1 MKKQRKHINLSRIT
15 AFILSVAM
23 LAGFCPQGVSFA
35 DIPITLPKVNA
46 AENIRNPRI
55 VKDSSMDAGQ
65 KVTWDCVYFGS
76 YPQSEVTSKDG
87 SIYNALK
94 NATGWDSNNDITI
107 GGTKYRRLKGEDA
120 TYHHSNETGQYNWNG
135 NYKTYHYFKYEPI
148 KWRVLNRNGNDA
160 LLLADIA
167 LDDQEYNTNCE
178 DVTWE
183 SSSMRSWL
191 NGYGASVNQPKTDY
205 SRKNFIDSAFTST
218 QRNAIKTTNVVNN
231 NNIDYGTAGGNNTS
245 DKVFLLSESE
255 VYNTDTAASYGFVKG
270 YSTYDE
276 ARRSRCST
284 YAYAMGTLRY
294 VYEDEVDNPKYNGN
308 IWWWLRSPGDRS
320 YIAALVNSSG
330 WVFGSGEDVDI
341 NMGGVRPALH
351 LNLSSS
357 NLYSYAGTVCSDG
370 RKSGDSGSDNPV
382 NPGKPAGEIT
392 TTPTKVTEDMLFT
405 PEYCKYLNN
414 TTYNKMF
421 ETLWTDM
428 SDVSRNC
435 KWDDISIAARTVM
448 SDGISGQ
455 LKRIGESLVSKAFN
469 KNIQAE
475 KVQSALAL
483 DYVNHAKEY
492 SDYCANV
499 YDEATDSLSKSKKVV
514 SLFKKGSGKVGD
526 TLEWVAEDE
535 DIEEFAKAINAIF
548 SYGDDLKVEQDL
560 KKILKSSE
568 VMKKASSV
576 FKTSGKAI
584 SAYQVAVSIE
594 ILRITTEDTQ
604 KHYMSLVDKDSTVYQ
619 GLKINYE
626 KIKRQDAVNFALEM
640 LDTSGITDAIGWITA
655 KVTGAGTTASVTVA
669 VVDLIYTGLNFILKK
684 VGVIDVQDYLKVQYA
699 LLDQSWL
706 KLAVSNQRLNIANNV
721 YNTATLK
728 NNYQDAF
735 ELYLS
740 CMLQTPGYM
749 EDYSGSDS
757 YYKKLKKDIKK
768 YESKLTY
775 KNYIQSCLQ
784 NANASYSYTL
794 SGDKATITK
803 VNPGTGK
810 SARVSSPF
818 ALNVMAMENEDSYC
832 LDIPSEVDGYEVEAV
847 NTDLFDNKTE
857 AFAVTIPDTVTTIKE
872 GAFQDC
878 TALKQVFLENGL
890 KTIETNA
897 FAGCEDLSIINVPD
911 TVNIINENAFG
922 DNTSIEAATD
932 SEAYNYAKQNGNTF
946 NGREKTVAAIS
957 VKKTMDKTEYAMSEP
972 IDLTGLEL
980 TVTYV
985 DGTTK
990 DIKEGFT
997 GDFTAKQIGR
1007 NEVVLY
1013 YNGVKTKTTVQV
1025 RSEQCEYTVLYQD
1038 TCGEKIHENV
1048 TGSGTTGE
1056 TITLSIPEIAGY
1068 TPVETNIKQIL
1079 GENNVFKVIY
1089 SVAKKKDIG
1098 EASVSYKKEHTET
1111 GQEIRPAVEVRYK
1124 GLLLKADT
1132 DYELEYNNNIKPGK
1146 GNIWIAGIGDYEGVQ
1161 LCNFVIKQKK
1171 TAVVK
1176 PDTSNKKIQKITLS
1190 AISKQIASGKKV
1202 TLKPTVLPANASNK
1216 KLTWK
1221 SSNTKVAT
1229 VTQGGVVTLKKN
1241 TGGKKVTITATA
1253 TDGSRKSASWQIT
1266 SMKGIVKKV
1275 KITGSKSVKAGK
1287 KLKLKAKVTATK
1299 KANTKLRWTSGNTK
1313 YATVNAK
1320 GIVKTKKTAKGKS
1333 VKITAMATDGS
1344 GKKQSVKIKIKK

>member
-1 MKKQRKHINLSRIT
+1 
-15 AFILSVAM
+15 
-23 LAGFCPQGVSFA
+23 
-35 DIPITLPKVNA
+35 
-46 AENIRNPRI
+46 
-55 VKDSSMDAGQ
+55 
-65 KVTWDCVYFGS
+65 
-76 YPQSEVTSKDG
+76 
-87 SIYNALK
+87 
-94 NATGWDSNNDITI
+94 
-107 GGTKYRRLKGEDA
+107 
-120 TYHHSNETGQYNWNG
+120 
-135 NYKTYHYFKYEPI
+135 
-148 KWRVLNRNGNDA
+148 
-160 LLLADIA
+160 
-167 LDDQEYNTNCE
+167 
-178 DVTWE
+178 
-183 SSSMRSWL
+183 
-191 NGYGASVNQPKTDY
+191 
-205 SRKNFIDSAFTST
+205 
-218 QRNAIKTTNVVNN
+218 
-231 NNIDYGTAGGNNTS
+231 
-245 DKVFLLSESE
+245 
-255 VYNTDTAASYGFVKG
+255 
-270 YSTYDE
+270 
-276 ARRSRCST
+276 
-284 YAYAMGTLRY
+284 
-294 VYEDEVDNPKYNGN
+294 
-308 IWWWLRSPGDRS
+308 
-320 YIAALVNSSG
+320 
-330 WVFGSGEDVDI
+330 
-341 NMGGVRPALH
+341 
-351 LNLSSS
+351 
-357 NLYSYAGTVCSDG
+357 
-370 RKSGDSGSDNPV
+370 
-382 NPGKPAGEIT
+382 
-392 TTPTKVTEDMLFT
+392 MLFT

-428 SDVSRNC
+428 SGVSRNC
-435 KWDDISIAARTVM
+435 KWDDISIAVRTVM

-568 VMKKASSV
+568 VMKKVSSV

-640 LDTSGITDAIGWITA
+640 LDTSGITDAIGWITVYQGLKINYEKIKRQDAVNFALEMLDTSGITDAIGWITA

-684 VGVIDVQDYLKVQYA
+684 AGVIDVQDYLKVQYA

-857 AFAVTIPDTVTTIKE
+857 VFAVTVPDTVTTIKE

-922 DNTSIEAATD
+922 DNISIEAATD
-932 SEAYNYAKQNGNTF
+932 SDAYKYAEQNGNIF

-1056 TITLSIPEIAGY
+1056 TITLSIPKIAGY

-1079 GENNVFKVIY
+1079 GETNVFKVIY

-1098 EASVSYKKEHTET
+1098 EAGVSYKKEHTET

-1146 GNIWIAGIGDYEGVQ
+1146 GNIWIVGIGDYEGVQ

-1190 AISKQIASGKKV
+1190 AISKQIAAGKKV
-1202 TLKPTVLPANASNK
+1202 TLKSTVLSANASNK

-1253 TDGSRKSASWQIT
+1253 TDGSRKAAFWQIT

-1299 KANTKLRWTSGNTK
+1299 KANTKLRWTSSNTK

>member
-1 MKKQRKHINLSRIT
+1 
-15 AFILSVAM
+15 
-23 LAGFCPQGVSFA
+23 
-35 DIPITLPKVNA
+35 
-46 AENIRNPRI
+46 
-55 VKDSSMDAGQ
+55 
-65 KVTWDCVYFGS
+65 
-76 YPQSEVTSKDG
+76 
-87 SIYNALK
+87 
-94 NATGWDSNNDITI
+94 
-107 GGTKYRRLKGEDA
+107 
-120 TYHHSNETGQYNWNG
+120 
-135 NYKTYHYFKYEPI
+135 
-148 KWRVLNRNGNDA
+148 
-160 LLLADIA
+160 
-167 LDDQEYNTNCE
+167 
-178 DVTWE
+178 
-183 SSSMRSWL
+183 
-191 NGYGASVNQPKTDY
+191 
-205 SRKNFIDSAFTST
+205 
-218 QRNAIKTTNVVNN
+218 
-231 NNIDYGTAGGNNTS
+231 
-245 DKVFLLSESE
+245 
-255 VYNTDTAASYGFVKG
+255 
-270 YSTYDE
+270 
-276 ARRSRCST
+276 
-284 YAYAMGTLRY
+284 
-294 VYEDEVDNPKYNGN
+294 
-308 IWWWLRSPGDRS
+308 
-320 YIAALVNSSG
+320 
-330 WVFGSGEDVDI
+330 
-341 NMGGVRPALH
+341 
-351 LNLSSS
+351 
-357 NLYSYAGTVCSDG
+357 
-370 RKSGDSGSDNPV
+370 
-382 NPGKPAGEIT
+382 
-392 TTPTKVTEDMLFT
+392 MLFT

-428 SDVSRNC
+428 SGVSRNC
-435 KWDDISIAARTVM
+435 KWDDISIAVRTVM

-568 VMKKASSV
+568 VMKKVSSV

-640 LDTSGITDAIGWITA
+640 LDTSGITDAIGWITVYQGLKINYEKIKRQDAVNFALEMLDTSGITDAIGWITA

-684 VGVIDVQDYLKVQYA
+684 AGVIDVQDYLKVQYA

-857 AFAVTIPDTVTTIKE
+857 VFAVTVPDTVTTIKE

-878 TALKQVFLENGL
+878 TALNQVFLENGL

-922 DNTSIEAATD
+922 DNISIEAATD
-932 SEAYNYAKQNGNTF
+932 SDAYKYAEQNGNIF
-946 NGREKTVAAIS
+946 NGREKTVTAIS

-1056 TITLSIPEIAGY
+1056 TITLSIPKIAGY

-1079 GENNVFKVIY
+1079 GETNVFKVIY

-1098 EASVSYKKEHTET
+1098 EAGVSYKKEHTET

-1190 AISKQIASGKKV
+1190 AISKQIAAGKKV
-1202 TLKPTVLPANASNK
+1202 TLKSTVLSANASNK

-1253 TDGSRKSASWQIT
+1253 TDGSRKAAFWQIT

-1299 KANTKLRWTSGNTK
+1299 KANTKLRWTSSNTK

>member
-1 MKKQRKHINLSRIT
+1 
-15 AFILSVAM
+15 
-23 LAGFCPQGVSFA
+23 
-35 DIPITLPKVNA
+35 
-46 AENIRNPRI
+46 
-55 VKDSSMDAGQ
+55 
-65 KVTWDCVYFGS
+65 
-76 YPQSEVTSKDG
+76 
-87 SIYNALK
+87 
-94 NATGWDSNNDITI
+94 
-107 GGTKYRRLKGEDA
+107 
-120 TYHHSNETGQYNWNG
+120 
-135 NYKTYHYFKYEPI
+135 
-148 KWRVLNRNGNDA
+148 
-160 LLLADIA
+160 
-167 LDDQEYNTNCE
+167 
-178 DVTWE
+178 
-183 SSSMRSWL
+183 
-191 NGYGASVNQPKTDY
+191 
-205 SRKNFIDSAFTST
+205 
-218 QRNAIKTTNVVNN
+218 
-231 NNIDYGTAGGNNTS
+231 
-245 DKVFLLSESE
+245 
-255 VYNTDTAASYGFVKG
+255 
-270 YSTYDE
+270 
-276 ARRSRCST
+276 
-284 YAYAMGTLRY
+284 
-294 VYEDEVDNPKYNGN
+294 
-308 IWWWLRSPGDRS
+308 
-320 YIAALVNSSG
+320 
-330 WVFGSGEDVDI
+330 
-341 NMGGVRPALH
+341 
-351 LNLSSS
+351 
-357 NLYSYAGTVCSDG
+357 
-370 RKSGDSGSDNPV
+370 
-382 NPGKPAGEIT
+382 
-392 TTPTKVTEDMLFT
+392 
-405 PEYCKYLNN
+405 
-414 TTYNKMF
+414 MF

-428 SDVSRNC
+428 SGVSRNC
-435 KWDDISIAARTVM
+435 KWDDISIAVRTVM

-568 VMKKASSV
+568 VMKKVSSI

-604 KHYMSLVDKDSTVYQ
+604 KHYMSLVDKDSAVYQGLKINYEKIKRQDAVNFALEMLDTSGITDAIGWITVYQ

-684 VGVIDVQDYLKVQYA
+684 AGVIDVQDYLKVQYA

-857 AFAVTIPDTVTTIKE
+857 VFAVTVPDTVTTIKE

-922 DNTSIEAATD
+922 DNISIEAATD
-932 SEAYNYAKQNGNTF
+932 SDAYKYAEQNGNIF

-1056 TITLSIPEIAGY
+1056 TITLSIPKIAGY

-1079 GENNVFKVIY
+1079 GETNVFKVIY

-1098 EASVSYKKEHTET
+1098 EAGVSYKKEHTET

-1190 AISKQIASGKKV
+1190 AISKQIAAGKKV
-1202 TLKPTVLPANASNK
+1202 TLKSTVLSANASNK

-1253 TDGSRKSASWQIT
+1253 TDGSRKAAFWQIT

-1299 KANTKLRWTSGNTK
+1299 KANTKLRWTSSNTK

>member
-1 MKKQRKHINLSRIT
+1 
-15 AFILSVAM
+15 
-23 LAGFCPQGVSFA
+23 
-35 DIPITLPKVNA
+35 
-46 AENIRNPRI
+46 
-55 VKDSSMDAGQ
+55 
-65 KVTWDCVYFGS
+65 
-76 YPQSEVTSKDG
+76 
-87 SIYNALK
+87 
-94 NATGWDSNNDITI
+94 
-107 GGTKYRRLKGEDA
+107 
-120 TYHHSNETGQYNWNG
+120 
-135 NYKTYHYFKYEPI
+135 
-148 KWRVLNRNGNDA
+148 
-160 LLLADIA
+160 
-167 LDDQEYNTNCE
+167 
-178 DVTWE
+178 
-183 SSSMRSWL
+183 
-191 NGYGASVNQPKTDY
+191 
-205 SRKNFIDSAFTST
+205 
-218 QRNAIKTTNVVNN
+218 
-231 NNIDYGTAGGNNTS
+231 
-245 DKVFLLSESE
+245 
-255 VYNTDTAASYGFVKG
+255 
-270 YSTYDE
+270 
-276 ARRSRCST
+276 
-284 YAYAMGTLRY
+284 
-294 VYEDEVDNPKYNGN
+294 
-308 IWWWLRSPGDRS
+308 
-320 YIAALVNSSG
+320 
-330 WVFGSGEDVDI
+330 
-341 NMGGVRPALH
+341 
-351 LNLSSS
+351 
-357 NLYSYAGTVCSDG
+357 
-370 RKSGDSGSDNPV
+370 
-382 NPGKPAGEIT
+382 
-392 TTPTKVTEDMLFT
+392 MLFT

-428 SDVSRNC
+428 SGVSRNC
-435 KWDDISIAARTVM
+435 KWDDISIAVRTVM

-568 VMKKASSV
+568 VMKKVSSV

-640 LDTSGITDAIGWITA
+640 LDTSGITDAIGWITVYQGLKINYEKIKRQDAVNFALEMLDTSGITDAIGWITA

-684 VGVIDVQDYLKVQYA
+684 AGVIDVQDYLKVQYA

-857 AFAVTIPDTVTTIKE
+857 VFAVTVPDTVTTIKE

-897 FAGCEDLSIINVPD
+897 FAGCEDLSIFNVPD

-922 DNTSIEAATD
+922 DNISIEAATD
-932 SEAYNYAKQNGNTF
+932 SDAYKYAEQNGNIF

-1056 TITLSIPEIAGY
+1056 TITLSIPKIAGY

-1079 GENNVFKVIY
+1079 GETNVFKVIY

-1098 EASVSYKKEHTET
+1098 EAGVSYKKEHTET

-1190 AISKQIASGKKV
+1190 AISKQIAAGKKV
-1202 TLKPTVLPANASNK
+1202 TLKSTVLSANASNK

-1253 TDGSRKSASWQIT
+1253 TDGSRKAAFWQIT

-1299 KANTKLRWTSGNTK
+1299 KANTKLRWTSSNTK

>member
-1 MKKQRKHINLSRIT
+1 M
-15 AFILSVAM
+15 
-23 LAGFCPQGVSFA
+23 
-35 DIPITLPKVNA
+35 
-46 AENIRNPRI
+46 
-55 VKDSSMDAGQ
+55 
-65 KVTWDCVYFGS
+65 
-76 YPQSEVTSKDG
+76 
-87 SIYNALK
+87 
-94 NATGWDSNNDITI
+94 
-107 GGTKYRRLKGEDA
+107 
-120 TYHHSNETGQYNWNG
+120 
-135 NYKTYHYFKYEPI
+135 
-148 KWRVLNRNGNDA
+148 
-160 LLLADIA
+160 
-167 LDDQEYNTNCE
+167 
-178 DVTWE
+178 
-183 SSSMRSWL
+183 
-191 NGYGASVNQPKTDY
+191 
-205 SRKNFIDSAFTST
+205 
-218 QRNAIKTTNVVNN
+218 
-231 NNIDYGTAGGNNTS
+231 
-245 DKVFLLSESE
+245 
-255 VYNTDTAASYGFVKG
+255 
-270 YSTYDE
+270 
-276 ARRSRCST
+276 
-284 YAYAMGTLRY
+284 
-294 VYEDEVDNPKYNGN
+294 
-308 IWWWLRSPGDRS
+308 
-320 YIAALVNSSG
+320 SG
-330 WVFGSGEDVDI
+330 
-341 NMGGVRPALH
+341 
-351 LNLSSS
+351 
-357 NLYSYAGTVCSDG
+357 
-370 RKSGDSGSDNPV
+370 
-382 NPGKPAGEIT
+382 
-392 TTPTKVTEDMLFT
+392 
-405 PEYCKYLNN
+405 
-414 TTYNKMF
+414 
-421 ETLWTDM
+421 
-428 SDVSRNC
+428 VSRNC
-435 KWDDISIAARTVM
+435 KWDDISIAVRTVM

-568 VMKKASSV
+568 VMKKVSSV

-640 LDTSGITDAIGWITA
+640 LDTSGITDAIGWITVYQGLKINYEKIKRQDAVNFALEMLDTSGITDAIGWITA

-684 VGVIDVQDYLKVQYA
+684 AGVIDVQDYLKVQYA

-857 AFAVTIPDTVTTIKE
+857 VFAVTVPDTVTTIKE

-922 DNTSIEAATD
+922 DNISIEAATD
-932 SEAYNYAKQNGNTF
+932 SDAYKYAEQNGNIF

-1056 TITLSIPEIAGY
+1056 TITLSIPKIAGY

-1079 GENNVFKVIY
+1079 GETNVFKVIY

-1098 EASVSYKKEHTET
+1098 EAGVSYKKEHTET

-1176 PDTSNKKIQKITLS
+1176 PDTSNKKIQKISLS
-1190 AISKQIASGKKV
+1190 AISKQIAAGKKV
-1202 TLKPTVLPANASNK
+1202 TLKSTVLSANASNK

-1253 TDGSRKSASWQIT
+1253 TDGSRKAAFWQIT

-1299 KANTKLRWTSGNTK
+1299 KANTKLRWTSSNTK

>member
-1 MKKQRKHINLSRIT
+1 
-15 AFILSVAM
+15 
-23 LAGFCPQGVSFA
+23 
-35 DIPITLPKVNA
+35 
-46 AENIRNPRI
+46 
-55 VKDSSMDAGQ
+55 
-65 KVTWDCVYFGS
+65 
-76 YPQSEVTSKDG
+76 
-87 SIYNALK
+87 
-94 NATGWDSNNDITI
+94 
-107 GGTKYRRLKGEDA
+107 
-120 TYHHSNETGQYNWNG
+120 
-135 NYKTYHYFKYEPI
+135 
-148 KWRVLNRNGNDA
+148 
-160 LLLADIA
+160 
-167 LDDQEYNTNCE
+167 
-178 DVTWE
+178 
-183 SSSMRSWL
+183 
-191 NGYGASVNQPKTDY
+191 
-205 SRKNFIDSAFTST
+205 
-218 QRNAIKTTNVVNN
+218 
-231 NNIDYGTAGGNNTS
+231 
-245 DKVFLLSESE
+245 
-255 VYNTDTAASYGFVKG
+255 
-270 YSTYDE
+270 
-276 ARRSRCST
+276 
-284 YAYAMGTLRY
+284 
-294 VYEDEVDNPKYNGN
+294 
-308 IWWWLRSPGDRS
+308 
-320 YIAALVNSSG
+320 
-330 WVFGSGEDVDI
+330 
-341 NMGGVRPALH
+341 
-351 LNLSSS
+351 
-357 NLYSYAGTVCSDG
+357 
-370 RKSGDSGSDNPV
+370 
-382 NPGKPAGEIT
+382 
-392 TTPTKVTEDMLFT
+392 MLFT

-428 SDVSRNC
+428 SGVSRNC
-435 KWDDISIAARTVM
+435 KWDDISIAVRTVM

-568 VMKKASSV
+568 VMKKVSSV

-640 LDTSGITDAIGWITA
+640 LDTSGITDAIGWITVYQGLKINYEKIKRQDAVNFALEMLDTSGITDAIGWITA

-684 VGVIDVQDYLKVQYA
+684 AGVIDVQDYLKVQYA

-857 AFAVTIPDTVTTIKE
+857 VFAVTVPDTVTTIKE

-922 DNTSIEAATD
+922 DNISIEAATD
-932 SEAYNYAKQNGNTF
+932 SDAYKYAEQNGNIF

-980 TVTYV
+980 TITYV

-1056 TITLSIPEIAGY
+1056 TITLSIPKIAGY

-1079 GENNVFKVIY
+1079 GETNVFKVIY

-1098 EASVSYKKEHTET
+1098 EAGVSYKKEHTET

-1190 AISKQIASGKKV
+1190 AISKQIAAGKKV
-1202 TLKPTVLPANASNK
+1202 TLKSTVLSANASNK

-1253 TDGSRKSASWQIT
+1253 TDGSRKAAFWQIT

-1299 KANTKLRWTSGNTK
+1299 KANTKLRWTSSNTK

>member
-1 MKKQRKHINLSRIT
+1 MK
-15 AFILSVAM
+15 
-23 LAGFCPQGVSFA
+23 
-35 DIPITLPKVNA
+35 
-46 AENIRNPRI
+46 
-55 VKDSSMDAGQ
+55 
-65 KVTWDCVYFGS
+65 
-76 YPQSEVTSKDG
+76 
-87 SIYNALK
+87 
-94 NATGWDSNNDITI
+94 
-107 GGTKYRRLKGEDA
+107 
-120 TYHHSNETGQYNWNG
+120 
-135 NYKTYHYFKYEPI
+135 
-148 KWRVLNRNGNDA
+148 
-160 LLLADIA
+160 
-167 LDDQEYNTNCE
+167 
-178 DVTWE
+178 
-183 SSSMRSWL
+183 
-191 NGYGASVNQPKTDY
+191 
-205 SRKNFIDSAFTST
+205 
-218 QRNAIKTTNVVNN
+218 
-231 NNIDYGTAGGNNTS
+231 
-245 DKVFLLSESE
+245 
-255 VYNTDTAASYGFVKG
+255 
-270 YSTYDE
+270 
-276 ARRSRCST
+276 
-284 YAYAMGTLRY
+284 
-294 VYEDEVDNPKYNGN
+294 
-308 IWWWLRSPGDRS
+308 
-320 YIAALVNSSG
+320 
-330 WVFGSGEDVDI
+330 SGE
-341 NMGGVRPALH
+341 
-351 LNLSSS
+351 
-357 NLYSYAGTVCSDG
+357 
-370 RKSGDSGSDNPV
+370 SGSDNPV
-382 NPGKPAGEIT
+382 NPGKPEGETT

-514 SLFKKGSGKVGD
+514 SLLKKGSGKVGD
-526 TLEWVAEDE
+526 TLKWVAEDE

-568 VMKKASSV
+568 VMKKVSSV

-684 VGVIDVQDYLKVQYA
+684 AGVIDVQDYLKVQYA

-803 VNPGTGK
+803 VNPGTGR

-890 KTIETNA
+890 KTIETNV

-911 TVNIINENAFG
+911 TVNTINENAFG
-922 DNTSIEAATD
+922 DNISIEAAAD
-932 SEAYNYAKQNGNTF
+932 SQAHNYAEQNGNTF
-946 NGREKTVAAIS
+946 TGREKTVTAIS
-957 VKKTMDKTEYAMSEP
+957 VKKNMDKTEYAMSEP

-1079 GENNVFKVIY
+1079 GETNVFKVIY

-1176 PDTSNKKIQKITLS
+1176 PGTSNKKIQKITLS

-1299 KANTKLRWTSGNTK
+1299 KANTKLRWTSSNTK

>member
-1 MKKQRKHINLSRIT
+1 
-15 AFILSVAM
+15 
-23 LAGFCPQGVSFA
+23 
-35 DIPITLPKVNA
+35 
-46 AENIRNPRI
+46 
-55 VKDSSMDAGQ
+55 
-65 KVTWDCVYFGS
+65 
-76 YPQSEVTSKDG
+76 
-87 SIYNALK
+87 
-94 NATGWDSNNDITI
+94 
-107 GGTKYRRLKGEDA
+107 
-120 TYHHSNETGQYNWNG
+120 
-135 NYKTYHYFKYEPI
+135 
-148 KWRVLNRNGNDA
+148 
-160 LLLADIA
+160 
-167 LDDQEYNTNCE
+167 
-178 DVTWE
+178 
-183 SSSMRSWL
+183 
-191 NGYGASVNQPKTDY
+191 
-205 SRKNFIDSAFTST
+205 
-218 QRNAIKTTNVVNN
+218 
-231 NNIDYGTAGGNNTS
+231 
-245 DKVFLLSESE
+245 
-255 VYNTDTAASYGFVKG
+255 
-270 YSTYDE
+270 
-276 ARRSRCST
+276 
-284 YAYAMGTLRY
+284 
-294 VYEDEVDNPKYNGN
+294 
-308 IWWWLRSPGDRS
+308 
-320 YIAALVNSSG
+320 
-330 WVFGSGEDVDI
+330 
-341 NMGGVRPALH
+341 
-351 LNLSSS
+351 
-357 NLYSYAGTVCSDG
+357 
-370 RKSGDSGSDNPV
+370 
-382 NPGKPAGEIT
+382 
-392 TTPTKVTEDMLFT
+392 
-405 PEYCKYLNN
+405 
-414 TTYNKMF
+414 
-421 ETLWTDM
+421 
-428 SDVSRNC
+428 
-435 KWDDISIAARTVM
+435 
-448 SDGISGQ
+448 
-455 LKRIGESLVSKAFN
+455 
-469 KNIQAE
+469 
-475 KVQSALAL
+475 
-483 DYVNHAKEY
+483 
-492 SDYCANV
+492 
-499 YDEATDSLSKSKKVV
+499 
-514 SLFKKGSGKVGD
+514 
-526 TLEWVAEDE
+526 
-535 DIEEFAKAINAIF
+535 
-548 SYGDDLKVEQDL
+548 
-560 KKILKSSE
+560 
-568 VMKKASSV
+568 
-576 FKTSGKAI
+576 
-584 SAYQVAVSIE
+584 
-594 ILRITTEDTQ
+594 
-604 KHYMSLVDKDSTVYQ
+604 
-619 GLKINYE
+619 
-626 KIKRQDAVNFALEM
+626 
-640 LDTSGITDAIGWITA
+640 
-655 KVTGAGTTASVTVA
+655 
-669 VVDLIYTGLNFILKK
+669 
-684 VGVIDVQDYLKVQYA
+684 
-699 LLDQSWL
+699 
-706 KLAVSNQRLNIANNV
+706 
-721 YNTATLK
+721 
-728 NNYQDAF
+728 
-735 ELYLS
+735 
-740 CMLQTPGYM
+740 
-749 EDYSGSDS
+749 
-757 YYKKLKKDIKK
+757 
-768 YESKLTY
+768 
-775 KNYIQSCLQ
+775 
-784 NANASYSYTL
+784 
-794 SGDKATITK
+794 
-803 VNPGTGK
+803 
-810 SARVSSPF
+810 
-818 ALNVMAMENEDSYC
+818 MAMENEDSYC

-897 FAGCEDLSIINVPD
+897 FAGCEDLSMINIPD
-911 TVNIINENAFG
+911 TVNTINENAFG
-922 DNTSIEAATD
+922 DNISIEAAAD
-932 SEAYNYAKQNGNTF
+932 SQAHNYAEQNGNTF
-946 NGREKTVAAIS
+946 TGREKTVTAIS
-957 VKKTMDKTEYAMSEP
+957 VKKNMDKTEYAMSEP

-1056 TITLSIPEIAGY
+1056 TITLSIPKIAGY

-1079 GENNVFKVIY
+1079 GETNVFKVIY

-1098 EASVSYKKEHTET
+1098 EAGVSYKKEHTET

-1229 VTQGGVVTLKKN
+1229 VTQGGIVTLKKN

>member
-1 MKKQRKHINLSRIT
+1 
-15 AFILSVAM
+15 
-23 LAGFCPQGVSFA
+23 
-35 DIPITLPKVNA
+35 
-46 AENIRNPRI
+46 
-55 VKDSSMDAGQ
+55 
-65 KVTWDCVYFGS
+65 
-76 YPQSEVTSKDG
+76 
-87 SIYNALK
+87 
-94 NATGWDSNNDITI
+94 
-107 GGTKYRRLKGEDA
+107 
-120 TYHHSNETGQYNWNG
+120 
-135 NYKTYHYFKYEPI
+135 
-148 KWRVLNRNGNDA
+148 
-160 LLLADIA
+160 
-167 LDDQEYNTNCE
+167 
-178 DVTWE
+178 
-183 SSSMRSWL
+183 
-191 NGYGASVNQPKTDY
+191 
-205 SRKNFIDSAFTST
+205 
-218 QRNAIKTTNVVNN
+218 
-231 NNIDYGTAGGNNTS
+231 
-245 DKVFLLSESE
+245 
-255 VYNTDTAASYGFVKG
+255 
-270 YSTYDE
+270 
-276 ARRSRCST
+276 
-284 YAYAMGTLRY
+284 
-294 VYEDEVDNPKYNGN
+294 
-308 IWWWLRSPGDRS
+308 
-320 YIAALVNSSG
+320 
-330 WVFGSGEDVDI
+330 
-341 NMGGVRPALH
+341 
-351 LNLSSS
+351 
-357 NLYSYAGTVCSDG
+357 
-370 RKSGDSGSDNPV
+370 
-382 NPGKPAGEIT
+382 
-392 TTPTKVTEDMLFT
+392 
-405 PEYCKYLNN
+405 
-414 TTYNKMF
+414 MF

-428 SDVSRNC
+428 SGVSRNC
-435 KWDDISIAARTVM
+435 KWDDISIAVRTVM

-568 VMKKASSV
+568 VMKKVSSV

-640 LDTSGITDAIGWITA
+640 LDTSGITDAIGWITVYQGLKINYEKIKRQDAVNFALEMLDTSGITDAIGWITA

-684 VGVIDVQDYLKVQYA
+684 AGVIDVQDYLKVQYA

-857 AFAVTIPDTVTTIKE
+857 VFAVTVPDTVTTIKE

-922 DNTSIEAATD
+922 DNISIEAATD
-932 SEAYNYAKQNGNTF
+932 SDAYKYAEQNGNIF

-1056 TITLSIPEIAGY
+1056 TITLSIPKIAGY

-1079 GENNVFKVIY
+1079 GETNVFKVIY

-1098 EASVSYKKEHTET
+1098 EAGVSYKKEHTET

-1190 AISKQIASGKKV
+1190 AISKQIAAGKKV
-1202 TLKPTVLPANASNK
+1202 TLKSTVLSANASNK

-1241 TGGKKVTITATA
+1241 TGGK
-1253 TDGSRKSASWQIT
+1253 
-1266 SMKGIVKKV
+1266 
-1275 KITGSKSVKAGK
+1275 
-1287 KLKLKAKVTATK
+1287 
-1299 KANTKLRWTSGNTK
+1299 GNH
-1313 YATVNAK
+1313 YSNRN
-1320 GIVKTKKTAKGKS
+1320 
-1333 VKITAMATDGS
+1333 
-1344 GKKQSVKIKIKK
+1344 

>member
-1 MKKQRKHINLSRIT
+1 
-15 AFILSVAM
+15 
-23 LAGFCPQGVSFA
+23 
-35 DIPITLPKVNA
+35 
-46 AENIRNPRI
+46 
-55 VKDSSMDAGQ
+55 
-65 KVTWDCVYFGS
+65 
-76 YPQSEVTSKDG
+76 
-87 SIYNALK
+87 
-94 NATGWDSNNDITI
+94 
-107 GGTKYRRLKGEDA
+107 
-120 TYHHSNETGQYNWNG
+120 
-135 NYKTYHYFKYEPI
+135 
-148 KWRVLNRNGNDA
+148 
-160 LLLADIA
+160 
-167 LDDQEYNTNCE
+167 
-178 DVTWE
+178 
-183 SSSMRSWL
+183 
-191 NGYGASVNQPKTDY
+191 
-205 SRKNFIDSAFTST
+205 
-218 QRNAIKTTNVVNN
+218 
-231 NNIDYGTAGGNNTS
+231 
-245 DKVFLLSESE
+245 
-255 VYNTDTAASYGFVKG
+255 
-270 YSTYDE
+270 
-276 ARRSRCST
+276 
-284 YAYAMGTLRY
+284 
-294 VYEDEVDNPKYNGN
+294 
-308 IWWWLRSPGDRS
+308 
-320 YIAALVNSSG
+320 
-330 WVFGSGEDVDI
+330 
-341 NMGGVRPALH
+341 
-351 LNLSSS
+351 
-357 NLYSYAGTVCSDG
+357 
-370 RKSGDSGSDNPV
+370 
-382 NPGKPAGEIT
+382 
-392 TTPTKVTEDMLFT
+392 
-405 PEYCKYLNN
+405 
-414 TTYNKMF
+414 
-421 ETLWTDM
+421 
-428 SDVSRNC
+428 
-435 KWDDISIAARTVM
+435 
-448 SDGISGQ
+448 
-455 LKRIGESLVSKAFN
+455 
-469 KNIQAE
+469 
-475 KVQSALAL
+475 
-483 DYVNHAKEY
+483 
-492 SDYCANV
+492 
-499 YDEATDSLSKSKKVV
+499 
-514 SLFKKGSGKVGD
+514 
-526 TLEWVAEDE
+526 
-535 DIEEFAKAINAIF
+535 
-548 SYGDDLKVEQDL
+548 
-560 KKILKSSE
+560 
-568 VMKKASSV
+568 
-576 FKTSGKAI
+576 
-584 SAYQVAVSIE
+584 
-594 ILRITTEDTQ
+594 
-604 KHYMSLVDKDSTVYQ
+604 
-619 GLKINYE
+619 
-626 KIKRQDAVNFALEM
+626 
-640 LDTSGITDAIGWITA
+640 
-655 KVTGAGTTASVTVA
+655 
-669 VVDLIYTGLNFILKK
+669 
-684 VGVIDVQDYLKVQYA
+684 
-699 LLDQSWL
+699 
-706 KLAVSNQRLNIANNV
+706 
-721 YNTATLK
+721 
-728 NNYQDAF
+728 
-735 ELYLS
+735 
-740 CMLQTPGYM
+740 
-749 EDYSGSDS
+749 
-757 YYKKLKKDIKK
+757 
-768 YESKLTY
+768 
-775 KNYIQSCLQ
+775 
-784 NANASYSYTL
+784 
-794 SGDKATITK
+794 
-803 VNPGTGK
+803 
-810 SARVSSPF
+810 
-818 ALNVMAMENEDSYC
+818 MENEDSYC

-857 AFAVTIPDTVTTIKE
+857 VFAVTVPDTVTTIKE

-922 DNTSIEAATD
+922 DNISIEAATD
-932 SEAYNYAKQNGNTF
+932 SDAYKYAEQNGNIF

-1056 TITLSIPEIAGY
+1056 TITLSIPKIAGY

-1079 GENNVFKVIY
+1079 GETNVFKVIY

-1098 EASVSYKKEHTET
+1098 EAGVSYKKEHTET

-1190 AISKQIASGKKV
+1190 AISKQIAAGKKV
-1202 TLKPTVLPANASNK
+1202 TLKSTVLSANASNK

-1253 TDGSRKSASWQIT
+1253 TDGSRKAAFWQIT

-1299 KANTKLRWTSGNTK
+1299 KANTKLRWTSSNTK

>member
-1 MKKQRKHINLSRIT
+1 M
-15 AFILSVAM
+15 
-23 LAGFCPQGVSFA
+23 
-35 DIPITLPKVNA
+35 
-46 AENIRNPRI
+46 
-55 VKDSSMDAGQ
+55 
-65 KVTWDCVYFGS
+65 
-76 YPQSEVTSKDG
+76 
-87 SIYNALK
+87 
-94 NATGWDSNNDITI
+94 
-107 GGTKYRRLKGEDA
+107 
-120 TYHHSNETGQYNWNG
+120 
-135 NYKTYHYFKYEPI
+135 
-148 KWRVLNRNGNDA
+148 
-160 LLLADIA
+160 
-167 LDDQEYNTNCE
+167 
-178 DVTWE
+178 
-183 SSSMRSWL
+183 
-191 NGYGASVNQPKTDY
+191 
-205 SRKNFIDSAFTST
+205 
-218 QRNAIKTTNVVNN
+218 
-231 NNIDYGTAGGNNTS
+231 
-245 DKVFLLSESE
+245 
-255 VYNTDTAASYGFVKG
+255 
-270 YSTYDE
+270 
-276 ARRSRCST
+276 
-284 YAYAMGTLRY
+284 
-294 VYEDEVDNPKYNGN
+294 
-308 IWWWLRSPGDRS
+308 
-320 YIAALVNSSG
+320 SG
-330 WVFGSGEDVDI
+330 
-341 NMGGVRPALH
+341 
-351 LNLSSS
+351 
-357 NLYSYAGTVCSDG
+357 
-370 RKSGDSGSDNPV
+370 
-382 NPGKPAGEIT
+382 
-392 TTPTKVTEDMLFT
+392 
-405 PEYCKYLNN
+405 
-414 TTYNKMF
+414 
-421 ETLWTDM
+421 
-428 SDVSRNC
+428 VSRNC
-435 KWDDISIAARTVM
+435 KWDDISIAVRTVM

-568 VMKKASSV
+568 VMKKVSSV

-640 LDTSGITDAIGWITA
+640 LDTSGITDAIGWITVYQGLKINYEKIKRQDAVNFALEMLDTSGITDAIGWITA

-684 VGVIDVQDYLKVQYA
+684 AGVIDVQDYLKVQYA

-857 AFAVTIPDTVTTIKE
+857 VFAVTVPDTVTTIKE

-922 DNTSIEAATD
+922 DNISIEAATD
-932 SEAYNYAKQNGNTF
+932 SDAYKYAEQNGNIF

-1056 TITLSIPEIAGY
+1056 TITLSIPKIAGY

-1079 GENNVFKVIY
+1079 GETNVFKVIY

-1098 EASVSYKKEHTET
+1098 EAGVSYKKEHTET

-1190 AISKQIASGKKV
+1190 AISKQIAAGKKV
-1202 TLKPTVLPANASNK
+1202 TLKSTVLSANASNK

-1253 TDGSRKSASWQIT
+1253 TDGSRKAAFWQIT

-1299 KANTKLRWTSGNTK
+1299 KANTKLRWTSSNTK

>member
-1 MKKQRKHINLSRIT
+1 
-15 AFILSVAM
+15 
-23 LAGFCPQGVSFA
+23 
-35 DIPITLPKVNA
+35 
-46 AENIRNPRI
+46 
-55 VKDSSMDAGQ
+55 
-65 KVTWDCVYFGS
+65 
-76 YPQSEVTSKDG
+76 
-87 SIYNALK
+87 
-94 NATGWDSNNDITI
+94 
-107 GGTKYRRLKGEDA
+107 
-120 TYHHSNETGQYNWNG
+120 
-135 NYKTYHYFKYEPI
+135 
-148 KWRVLNRNGNDA
+148 
-160 LLLADIA
+160 
-167 LDDQEYNTNCE
+167 
-178 DVTWE
+178 
-183 SSSMRSWL
+183 
-191 NGYGASVNQPKTDY
+191 
-205 SRKNFIDSAFTST
+205 
-218 QRNAIKTTNVVNN
+218 
-231 NNIDYGTAGGNNTS
+231 
-245 DKVFLLSESE
+245 
-255 VYNTDTAASYGFVKG
+255 
-270 YSTYDE
+270 
-276 ARRSRCST
+276 
-284 YAYAMGTLRY
+284 
-294 VYEDEVDNPKYNGN
+294 
-308 IWWWLRSPGDRS
+308 
-320 YIAALVNSSG
+320 
-330 WVFGSGEDVDI
+330 
-341 NMGGVRPALH
+341 
-351 LNLSSS
+351 
-357 NLYSYAGTVCSDG
+357 
-370 RKSGDSGSDNPV
+370 
-382 NPGKPAGEIT
+382 
-392 TTPTKVTEDMLFT
+392 
-405 PEYCKYLNN
+405 
-414 TTYNKMF
+414 MF

-428 SDVSRNC
+428 SGVSRNC
-435 KWDDISIAARTVM
+435 KWDDISIAVRTVM

-568 VMKKASSV
+568 VMKKVSSV

-640 LDTSGITDAIGWITA
+640 LDTSGITDAIGWITVYQGLKINYEKIKRQDAVNFALEMLDTSGITDAIGWITA

-684 VGVIDVQDYLKVQYA
+684 AGVIDVQDYLKVQYA

-857 AFAVTIPDTVTTIKE
+857 VFAVTVPDTVTTIKE

-922 DNTSIEAATD
+922 DNISIEAATD
-932 SEAYNYAKQNGNTF
+932 SDAYKYAEQNGNIF
-946 NGREKTVAAIS
+946 NGREKTVTAIS

-1056 TITLSIPEIAGY
+1056 TITLSIPKIAGY

-1079 GENNVFKVIY
+1079 GETNVFKVIY

-1098 EASVSYKKEHTET
+1098 EAGVSYKKEHTET

-1190 AISKQIASGKKV
+1190 AISKQIAAGKKV
-1202 TLKPTVLPANASNK
+1202 TLKSTVLSANASNK

-1253 TDGSRKSASWQIT
+1253 TDGSRKAAFWQIT

-1299 KANTKLRWTSGNTK
+1299 KANTKLRWTSSNTK

>member
-1 MKKQRKHINLSRIT
+1 
-15 AFILSVAM
+15 
-23 LAGFCPQGVSFA
+23 
-35 DIPITLPKVNA
+35 
-46 AENIRNPRI
+46 
-55 VKDSSMDAGQ
+55 
-65 KVTWDCVYFGS
+65 
-76 YPQSEVTSKDG
+76 
-87 SIYNALK
+87 
-94 NATGWDSNNDITI
+94 
-107 GGTKYRRLKGEDA
+107 
-120 TYHHSNETGQYNWNG
+120 
-135 NYKTYHYFKYEPI
+135 
-148 KWRVLNRNGNDA
+148 
-160 LLLADIA
+160 
-167 LDDQEYNTNCE
+167 
-178 DVTWE
+178 
-183 SSSMRSWL
+183 
-191 NGYGASVNQPKTDY
+191 
-205 SRKNFIDSAFTST
+205 
-218 QRNAIKTTNVVNN
+218 
-231 NNIDYGTAGGNNTS
+231 
-245 DKVFLLSESE
+245 
-255 VYNTDTAASYGFVKG
+255 
-270 YSTYDE
+270 
-276 ARRSRCST
+276 
-284 YAYAMGTLRY
+284 
-294 VYEDEVDNPKYNGN
+294 
-308 IWWWLRSPGDRS
+308 
-320 YIAALVNSSG
+320 
-330 WVFGSGEDVDI
+330 
-341 NMGGVRPALH
+341 
-351 LNLSSS
+351 
-357 NLYSYAGTVCSDG
+357 
-370 RKSGDSGSDNPV
+370 
-382 NPGKPAGEIT
+382 
-392 TTPTKVTEDMLFT
+392 MLFT

-428 SDVSRNC
+428 SGVSRNC
-435 KWDDISIAARTVM
+435 KWDDISIAVRTVM

-568 VMKKASSV
+568 VMKKVSSV

-640 LDTSGITDAIGWITA
+640 LDTSGITDAIGWITVYQGLKINYEKIKRQDAVNFALEMLDTSGITDAIGWITA

-684 VGVIDVQDYLKVQYA
+684 AGVIDVQDYLKVQYA

-857 AFAVTIPDTVTTIKE
+857 VFAVTVPDTVTTIKE
-872 GAFQDC
+872 GAFQDG

-922 DNTSIEAATD
+922 DNISIEAATD
-932 SEAYNYAKQNGNTF
+932 SDAYKYAEQNGNIF

-1056 TITLSIPEIAGY
+1056 TITLSIPKIAGY

-1079 GENNVFKVIY
+1079 GETNVFKVIY

-1098 EASVSYKKEHTET
+1098 EAGVSYKKEHTET

-1190 AISKQIASGKKV
+1190 AISKQIAAGKKV
-1202 TLKPTVLPANASNK
+1202 TLKSTVLSANASNK

-1253 TDGSRKSASWQIT
+1253 TDGSRKAAFWQIT

-1299 KANTKLRWTSGNTK
+1299 KANTKLRWTSSNTK

>member
-1 MKKQRKHINLSRIT
+1 
-15 AFILSVAM
+15 
-23 LAGFCPQGVSFA
+23 
-35 DIPITLPKVNA
+35 
-46 AENIRNPRI
+46 
-55 VKDSSMDAGQ
+55 
-65 KVTWDCVYFGS
+65 
-76 YPQSEVTSKDG
+76 
-87 SIYNALK
+87 
-94 NATGWDSNNDITI
+94 
-107 GGTKYRRLKGEDA
+107 
-120 TYHHSNETGQYNWNG
+120 
-135 NYKTYHYFKYEPI
+135 
-148 KWRVLNRNGNDA
+148 
-160 LLLADIA
+160 
-167 LDDQEYNTNCE
+167 
-178 DVTWE
+178 
-183 SSSMRSWL
+183 
-191 NGYGASVNQPKTDY
+191 
-205 SRKNFIDSAFTST
+205 
-218 QRNAIKTTNVVNN
+218 
-231 NNIDYGTAGGNNTS
+231 
-245 DKVFLLSESE
+245 
-255 VYNTDTAASYGFVKG
+255 
-270 YSTYDE
+270 
-276 ARRSRCST
+276 
-284 YAYAMGTLRY
+284 
-294 VYEDEVDNPKYNGN
+294 
-308 IWWWLRSPGDRS
+308 
-320 YIAALVNSSG
+320 
-330 WVFGSGEDVDI
+330 
-341 NMGGVRPALH
+341 
-351 LNLSSS
+351 
-357 NLYSYAGTVCSDG
+357 
-370 RKSGDSGSDNPV
+370 
-382 NPGKPAGEIT
+382 
-392 TTPTKVTEDMLFT
+392 
-405 PEYCKYLNN
+405 
-414 TTYNKMF
+414 MF

-428 SDVSRNC
+428 SGVSRNC
-435 KWDDISIAARTVM
+435 KWDDISIAVRTVM

-568 VMKKASSV
+568 VMKKVSSV

-640 LDTSGITDAIGWITA
+640 LDTSGITDAIGWITVYQGLKINYEKIKRQDAVNFALEMLDTSGITDAIGWITA

-684 VGVIDVQDYLKVQYA
+684 AGVIDVQDYLKVQYA

-857 AFAVTIPDTVTTIKE
+857 VFAVTVPDTVTTIKE

-922 DNTSIEAATD
+922 DNISIEAATD
-932 SEAYNYAKQNGNTF
+932 SDAYKYAEQNGNIF

-1056 TITLSIPEIAGY
+1056 TITLSIPKIAGY

-1079 GENNVFKVIY
+1079 GETNVFKVIY

-1098 EASVSYKKEHTET
+1098 EAGVSYKKEHTET

-1190 AISKQIASGKKV
+1190 AISKQIAAGKKV
-1202 TLKPTVLPANASNK
+1202 TLKSTVLSANASNK

-1253 TDGSRKSASWQIT
+1253 TDGSRKAAFWQIT
-1266 SMKGIVKKV
+1266 SMKGILKKV

-1299 KANTKLRWTSGNTK
+1299 KANTKLRWTSSNTK

>member
-1 MKKQRKHINLSRIT
+1 
-15 AFILSVAM
+15 
-23 LAGFCPQGVSFA
+23 
-35 DIPITLPKVNA
+35 
-46 AENIRNPRI
+46 
-55 VKDSSMDAGQ
+55 
-65 KVTWDCVYFGS
+65 
-76 YPQSEVTSKDG
+76 
-87 SIYNALK
+87 
-94 NATGWDSNNDITI
+94 
-107 GGTKYRRLKGEDA
+107 
-120 TYHHSNETGQYNWNG
+120 
-135 NYKTYHYFKYEPI
+135 
-148 KWRVLNRNGNDA
+148 
-160 LLLADIA
+160 
-167 LDDQEYNTNCE
+167 
-178 DVTWE
+178 
-183 SSSMRSWL
+183 
-191 NGYGASVNQPKTDY
+191 
-205 SRKNFIDSAFTST
+205 
-218 QRNAIKTTNVVNN
+218 
-231 NNIDYGTAGGNNTS
+231 
-245 DKVFLLSESE
+245 
-255 VYNTDTAASYGFVKG
+255 
-270 YSTYDE
+270 
-276 ARRSRCST
+276 
-284 YAYAMGTLRY
+284 
-294 VYEDEVDNPKYNGN
+294 
-308 IWWWLRSPGDRS
+308 
-320 YIAALVNSSG
+320 
-330 WVFGSGEDVDI
+330 
-341 NMGGVRPALH
+341 
-351 LNLSSS
+351 
-357 NLYSYAGTVCSDG
+357 
-370 RKSGDSGSDNPV
+370 
-382 NPGKPAGEIT
+382 
-392 TTPTKVTEDMLFT
+392 MLFT

-428 SDVSRNC
+428 SGVSRNC
-435 KWDDISIAARTVM
+435 KWDDISIAVRTVM

-568 VMKKASSV
+568 VMKKVSSV

-640 LDTSGITDAIGWITA
+640 LDTSGITDAIGWITVYQGLKINYEKIKRQDAVNFALEMLDTSGITDAIGWITA

-684 VGVIDVQDYLKVQYA
+684 AGVIDVQDYLKVQYA

-857 AFAVTIPDTVTTIKE
+857 VFAVTVPDTVTTIKE

-922 DNTSIEAATD
+922 DNISIEAATD
-932 SEAYNYAKQNGNTF
+932 SDAYKYAEQNGNIF

-1056 TITLSIPEIAGY
+1056 TITLSIPKIAGY

-1079 GENNVFKVIY
+1079 GETNVFKVIY

-1098 EASVSYKKEHTET
+1098 EAGVSYKKEHTET

-1190 AISKQIASGKKV
+1190 AISKQIAAGKKV
-1202 TLKPTVLPANASNK
+1202 TLKSTVLSANASNK

-1253 TDGSRKSASWQIT
+1253 TDGSRKAAFWQIT

-1299 KANTKLRWTSGNTK
+1299 KANTKLRWTSSNTK

>member
-1 MKKQRKHINLSRIT
+1 
-15 AFILSVAM
+15 
-23 LAGFCPQGVSFA
+23 
-35 DIPITLPKVNA
+35 
-46 AENIRNPRI
+46 
-55 VKDSSMDAGQ
+55 
-65 KVTWDCVYFGS
+65 
-76 YPQSEVTSKDG
+76 
-87 SIYNALK
+87 
-94 NATGWDSNNDITI
+94 
-107 GGTKYRRLKGEDA
+107 
-120 TYHHSNETGQYNWNG
+120 
-135 NYKTYHYFKYEPI
+135 
-148 KWRVLNRNGNDA
+148 
-160 LLLADIA
+160 
-167 LDDQEYNTNCE
+167 
-178 DVTWE
+178 
-183 SSSMRSWL
+183 
-191 NGYGASVNQPKTDY
+191 
-205 SRKNFIDSAFTST
+205 
-218 QRNAIKTTNVVNN
+218 
-231 NNIDYGTAGGNNTS
+231 
-245 DKVFLLSESE
+245 
-255 VYNTDTAASYGFVKG
+255 
-270 YSTYDE
+270 
-276 ARRSRCST
+276 
-284 YAYAMGTLRY
+284 
-294 VYEDEVDNPKYNGN
+294 
-308 IWWWLRSPGDRS
+308 
-320 YIAALVNSSG
+320 
-330 WVFGSGEDVDI
+330 
-341 NMGGVRPALH
+341 
-351 LNLSSS
+351 
-357 NLYSYAGTVCSDG
+357 
-370 RKSGDSGSDNPV
+370 
-382 NPGKPAGEIT
+382 
-392 TTPTKVTEDMLFT
+392 MLFT

-428 SDVSRNC
+428 SGVSRNC
-435 KWDDISIAARTVM
+435 KWDDISIAVRTVM

-568 VMKKASSV
+568 VMKKVSSV

-640 LDTSGITDAIGWITA
+640 LDTSGITDAIGWITVYQGLKINYEKIKRQDAVNFALEMLDTSGITDAIGWITA

-684 VGVIDVQDYLKVQYA
+684 AGVIDVQDYLKVQYA

-857 AFAVTIPDTVTTIKE
+857 VFAVTVPDTVTTIKE

-922 DNTSIEAATD
+922 DNISIEAATD
-932 SEAYNYAKQNGNTF
+932 SDAYKYAEQNGNIF

-1056 TITLSIPEIAGY
+1056 TITLSIPKIAGY

-1079 GENNVFKVIY
+1079 GETNVFKVIY

-1098 EASVSYKKEHTET
+1098 EAGVSYKKEHTET

-1190 AISKQIASGKKV
+1190 AISKQIAAGKKV
-1202 TLKPTVLPANASNK
+1202 TLKSTVLSANASNK

-1253 TDGSRKSASWQIT
+1253 TDGSRKAAFWQIT

-1299 KANTKLRWTSGNTK
+1299 KANTKFRWTSSNTK

>member
-1 MKKQRKHINLSRIT
+1 
-15 AFILSVAM
+15 
-23 LAGFCPQGVSFA
+23 
-35 DIPITLPKVNA
+35 
-46 AENIRNPRI
+46 
-55 VKDSSMDAGQ
+55 
-65 KVTWDCVYFGS
+65 
-76 YPQSEVTSKDG
+76 
-87 SIYNALK
+87 
-94 NATGWDSNNDITI
+94 
-107 GGTKYRRLKGEDA
+107 
-120 TYHHSNETGQYNWNG
+120 
-135 NYKTYHYFKYEPI
+135 
-148 KWRVLNRNGNDA
+148 
-160 LLLADIA
+160 
-167 LDDQEYNTNCE
+167 
-178 DVTWE
+178 
-183 SSSMRSWL
+183 
-191 NGYGASVNQPKTDY
+191 
-205 SRKNFIDSAFTST
+205 
-218 QRNAIKTTNVVNN
+218 
-231 NNIDYGTAGGNNTS
+231 
-245 DKVFLLSESE
+245 
-255 VYNTDTAASYGFVKG
+255 
-270 YSTYDE
+270 
-276 ARRSRCST
+276 
-284 YAYAMGTLRY
+284 
-294 VYEDEVDNPKYNGN
+294 
-308 IWWWLRSPGDRS
+308 
-320 YIAALVNSSG
+320 
-330 WVFGSGEDVDI
+330 
-341 NMGGVRPALH
+341 
-351 LNLSSS
+351 
-357 NLYSYAGTVCSDG
+357 
-370 RKSGDSGSDNPV
+370 
-382 NPGKPAGEIT
+382 
-392 TTPTKVTEDMLFT
+392 MLFT

-428 SDVSRNC
+428 SGVSRNC
-435 KWDDISIAARTVM
+435 KWDDISIAVRTVM

-568 VMKKASSV
+568 VMKKVSSV

-640 LDTSGITDAIGWITA
+640 LDTSGITDAIGWITVYQGLKINYEKIKRQDAVNFALEMLDTSGITDAIGWITA

-684 VGVIDVQDYLKVQYA
+684 AGVIDVQDYLKVQYA

-857 AFAVTIPDTVTTIKE
+857 VFAVTVPDTVTTIKE

-922 DNTSIEAATD
+922 DNISIEAATD
-932 SEAYNYAKQNGNTF
+932 SDAYKYAEQNGNIF

-1056 TITLSIPEIAGY
+1056 TITLSIPKIAGY

-1079 GENNVFKVIY
+1079 GETNVFKVIY

-1098 EASVSYKKEHTET
+1098 EAGVSYKKEHTET

-1176 PDTSNKKIQKITLS
+1176 PDTSNKKIQKISLS
-1190 AISKQIASGKKV
+1190 AISKQIAAGKKV
-1202 TLKPTVLPANASNK
+1202 TLKSTVLSANASNK

-1253 TDGSRKSASWQIT
+1253 TDGSRKAAFWQIT

-1299 KANTKLRWTSGNTK
+1299 KANTKLRWTSSNTK

>member
-1 MKKQRKHINLSRIT
+1 
-15 AFILSVAM
+15 
-23 LAGFCPQGVSFA
+23 
-35 DIPITLPKVNA
+35 
-46 AENIRNPRI
+46 
-55 VKDSSMDAGQ
+55 
-65 KVTWDCVYFGS
+65 
-76 YPQSEVTSKDG
+76 
-87 SIYNALK
+87 
-94 NATGWDSNNDITI
+94 
-107 GGTKYRRLKGEDA
+107 
-120 TYHHSNETGQYNWNG
+120 
-135 NYKTYHYFKYEPI
+135 
-148 KWRVLNRNGNDA
+148 
-160 LLLADIA
+160 
-167 LDDQEYNTNCE
+167 
-178 DVTWE
+178 
-183 SSSMRSWL
+183 
-191 NGYGASVNQPKTDY
+191 
-205 SRKNFIDSAFTST
+205 
-218 QRNAIKTTNVVNN
+218 
-231 NNIDYGTAGGNNTS
+231 
-245 DKVFLLSESE
+245 
-255 VYNTDTAASYGFVKG
+255 
-270 YSTYDE
+270 
-276 ARRSRCST
+276 
-284 YAYAMGTLRY
+284 
-294 VYEDEVDNPKYNGN
+294 
-308 IWWWLRSPGDRS
+308 
-320 YIAALVNSSG
+320 
-330 WVFGSGEDVDI
+330 
-341 NMGGVRPALH
+341 
-351 LNLSSS
+351 
-357 NLYSYAGTVCSDG
+357 
-370 RKSGDSGSDNPV
+370 
-382 NPGKPAGEIT
+382 
-392 TTPTKVTEDMLFT
+392 MLFT

-428 SDVSRNC
+428 SGVSRNC
-435 KWDDISIAARTVM
+435 KWDDISIAVRTVM

-568 VMKKASSV
+568 VMKKVSSV

-640 LDTSGITDAIGWITA
+640 LDTSGITDAIGWITVYQGLKINYEKIKRQDAVNFALEMLDTSGITDAIGWITA

-684 VGVIDVQDYLKVQYA
+684 AGVIDVQDYLKVQYA

-857 AFAVTIPDTVTTIKE
+857 VFAVTVPDTVTTIKE

-922 DNTSIEAATD
+922 DNISIEAATD
-932 SEAYNYAKQNGNTF
+932 SDAYKYAEQNGNIF

-1056 TITLSIPEIAGY
+1056 TITLSIPKIAGY

-1079 GENNVFKVIY
+1079 GETNVFKVIY

-1098 EASVSYKKEHTET
+1098 EAGVSYKKEHTET

-1190 AISKQIASGKKV
+1190 AISKQIAAGKKV
-1202 TLKPTVLPANASNK
+1202 TLKSTVLSANASNK

-1253 TDGSRKSASWQIT
+1253 TDGSRKAAFWQIT
-1266 SMKGIVKKV
+1266 SMKGILKKV

-1299 KANTKLRWTSGNTK
+1299 KANTKLRWTSSNTK

>member
-120 TYHHSNETGQYNWNG
+120 TSHVIGSSDNSFYNWKDIAG
-135 NYKTYHYFKYEPI
+135 YCTYHYFKYEPI
-148 KWRVLNRNGNDA
+148 KWRVLNRNGNEA
-160 LLLADIA
+160 LLLADVA
-167 LDDQEYNTNCE
+167 LDDQEYNTSHTV
-178 DVTWE
+178 VTSWQI
-183 SSSMRSWL
+183 SSMRSWL
-191 NGYGASVNQPKTDY
+191 NGYGASANEPKTDY
-205 SRKNFIDSAFTST
+205 SSKNFINTAFTST
-218 QRNAIKTTNVVNN
+218 QRNAISTTNVVNA
-231 NNIDYGTAGGNNTS
+231 NNISYGTAGGNNTS

-255 VYNTDTAASYGFVKG
+255 VYNTDTAAKYGFVK
-270 YSTYDE
+270 SSFTNDE
-276 ARRSRCST
+276 ARRSRCSM
-284 YAYAMGTLRY
+284 YAYAMGVEKY
-294 VYEDEVDNPKYNGN
+294 VYQEEYNGN
-308 IWWWLRSPGDRS
+308 IRWWLRSPGS
-320 YIAALVNSSG
+320 YSDYAAVVSFGGTVESG
-330 WVFGSGEDVDI
+330 ICEVSYEYD
-341 NMGGVRPALH
+341 GVRPALH

-357 NLYSYAGTVCSDG
+357 NLYSYAGTVCSDAM
-370 RKSGDSGSDNPV
+370 KSGESGSDNPV
-382 NPGKPAGEIT
+382 NPGKPEGETT

-514 SLFKKGSGKVGD
+514 SLLKKGSGKVGD
-526 TLEWVAEDE
+526 TLKWVAEDE

-568 VMKKASSV
+568 VMKKVSSV

-684 VGVIDVQDYLKVQYA
+684 AGVIDVQDYLKVQYA

-897 FAGCEDLSIINVPD
+897 FAGCEDLSMINIPD
-911 TVNIINENAFG
+911 TVNTINENAFG
-922 DNTSIEAATD
+922 DNISIEAAAD
-932 SEAYNYAKQNGNTF
+932 SQAHNYAEQNGNTF
-946 NGREKTVAAIS
+946 TGREKTVTAIS
-957 VKKTMDKTEYAMSEP
+957 VKKNMDKTEYAMSEP
-972 IDLTGLEL
+972 INLTGLEL

-1048 TGSGTTGE
+1048 TGSGTTGK

-1079 GENNVFKVIY
+1079 GETNVFKVIY

-1176 PDTSNKKIQKITLS
+1176 PGTSNKKIQKITLS

-1299 KANTKLRWTSGNTK
+1299 RANTKLRWTSGNTK

>member
-1 MKKQRKHINLSRIT
+1 
-15 AFILSVAM
+15 
-23 LAGFCPQGVSFA
+23 
-35 DIPITLPKVNA
+35 
-46 AENIRNPRI
+46 
-55 VKDSSMDAGQ
+55 
-65 KVTWDCVYFGS
+65 
-76 YPQSEVTSKDG
+76 
-87 SIYNALK
+87 
-94 NATGWDSNNDITI
+94 
-107 GGTKYRRLKGEDA
+107 
-120 TYHHSNETGQYNWNG
+120 
-135 NYKTYHYFKYEPI
+135 
-148 KWRVLNRNGNDA
+148 
-160 LLLADIA
+160 
-167 LDDQEYNTNCE
+167 
-178 DVTWE
+178 
-183 SSSMRSWL
+183 
-191 NGYGASVNQPKTDY
+191 
-205 SRKNFIDSAFTST
+205 
-218 QRNAIKTTNVVNN
+218 
-231 NNIDYGTAGGNNTS
+231 
-245 DKVFLLSESE
+245 
-255 VYNTDTAASYGFVKG
+255 
-270 YSTYDE
+270 
-276 ARRSRCST
+276 
-284 YAYAMGTLRY
+284 
-294 VYEDEVDNPKYNGN
+294 
-308 IWWWLRSPGDRS
+308 
-320 YIAALVNSSG
+320 
-330 WVFGSGEDVDI
+330 
-341 NMGGVRPALH
+341 
-351 LNLSSS
+351 
-357 NLYSYAGTVCSDG
+357 
-370 RKSGDSGSDNPV
+370 
-382 NPGKPAGEIT
+382 
-392 TTPTKVTEDMLFT
+392 MLFT

-428 SDVSRNC
+428 SGVSRNC
-435 KWDDISIAARTVM
+435 KWDDISIAVRTVM

-568 VMKKASSV
+568 VMKKVSSV

-604 KHYMSLVDKDSTVYQ
+604 KSYMSLVDKDSTVYQGLKINYEKIKRQDAVNFALEMLDTSGITDAIGWITVYQ

-684 VGVIDVQDYLKVQYA
+684 AGVIDVQDYLKVQYA

-857 AFAVTIPDTVTTIKE
+857 VFAVTVPDTVTTIKE

-922 DNTSIEAATD
+922 DNISIEAATD
-932 SEAYNYAKQNGNTF
+932 SDAYKYAEQNGNIF

-1056 TITLSIPEIAGY
+1056 TITLSIPKIAGY

-1079 GENNVFKVIY
+1079 GETNVFKVIY

-1098 EASVSYKKEHTET
+1098 EAGVSYKKEHTET

-1190 AISKQIASGKKV
+1190 AISKQIAAGKKV
-1202 TLKPTVLPANASNK
+1202 TLKSTVLSANASNK

-1253 TDGSRKSASWQIT
+1253 TDGSRKAAFWQIT

-1299 KANTKLRWTSGNTK
+1299 KANTKLRWTSSNTK

>member
-1 MKKQRKHINLSRIT
+1 M
-15 AFILSVAM
+15 
-23 LAGFCPQGVSFA
+23 
-35 DIPITLPKVNA
+35 
-46 AENIRNPRI
+46 
-55 VKDSSMDAGQ
+55 
-65 KVTWDCVYFGS
+65 
-76 YPQSEVTSKDG
+76 
-87 SIYNALK
+87 
-94 NATGWDSNNDITI
+94 
-107 GGTKYRRLKGEDA
+107 
-120 TYHHSNETGQYNWNG
+120 
-135 NYKTYHYFKYEPI
+135 
-148 KWRVLNRNGNDA
+148 
-160 LLLADIA
+160 
-167 LDDQEYNTNCE
+167 
-178 DVTWE
+178 
-183 SSSMRSWL
+183 
-191 NGYGASVNQPKTDY
+191 
-205 SRKNFIDSAFTST
+205 
-218 QRNAIKTTNVVNN
+218 
-231 NNIDYGTAGGNNTS
+231 
-245 DKVFLLSESE
+245 
-255 VYNTDTAASYGFVKG
+255 
-270 YSTYDE
+270 
-276 ARRSRCST
+276 
-284 YAYAMGTLRY
+284 
-294 VYEDEVDNPKYNGN
+294 
-308 IWWWLRSPGDRS
+308 
-320 YIAALVNSSG
+320 SG
-330 WVFGSGEDVDI
+330 
-341 NMGGVRPALH
+341 
-351 LNLSSS
+351 
-357 NLYSYAGTVCSDG
+357 
-370 RKSGDSGSDNPV
+370 
-382 NPGKPAGEIT
+382 
-392 TTPTKVTEDMLFT
+392 
-405 PEYCKYLNN
+405 
-414 TTYNKMF
+414 
-421 ETLWTDM
+421 
-428 SDVSRNC
+428 VSRNC
-435 KWDDISIAARTVM
+435 KWDDISIAVRTVM

-568 VMKKASSV
+568 VMKKVSSV

-604 KHYMSLVDKDSTVYQ
+604 KHYMSLVDKDSAVYQGLKINYEKIKRQDAVNFALEMLDTSGITDAIGWITVYQ

-684 VGVIDVQDYLKVQYA
+684 AGVIDVQDYLKVQYA

-857 AFAVTIPDTVTTIKE
+857 VFAVTVPDTVTTIKE

-922 DNTSIEAATD
+922 DNISIEAATD
-932 SEAYNYAKQNGNTF
+932 SDAYKYAEQNGNIF

-1056 TITLSIPEIAGY
+1056 TITLSIPKIAGY

-1079 GENNVFKVIY
+1079 GETNVFKVIY

-1098 EASVSYKKEHTET
+1098 EAGVSYKKEHTET

-1190 AISKQIASGKKV
+1190 AISKQIAAGKKV
-1202 TLKPTVLPANASNK
+1202 TLKSTVLSANASNK

-1253 TDGSRKSASWQIT
+1253 TDGSRKAAFWQIT

-1299 KANTKLRWTSGNTK
+1299 KANTKLRWTSSNTK

>member
-1 MKKQRKHINLSRIT
+1 
-15 AFILSVAM
+15 
-23 LAGFCPQGVSFA
+23 
-35 DIPITLPKVNA
+35 
-46 AENIRNPRI
+46 
-55 VKDSSMDAGQ
+55 
-65 KVTWDCVYFGS
+65 
-76 YPQSEVTSKDG
+76 
-87 SIYNALK
+87 
-94 NATGWDSNNDITI
+94 
-107 GGTKYRRLKGEDA
+107 
-120 TYHHSNETGQYNWNG
+120 
-135 NYKTYHYFKYEPI
+135 
-148 KWRVLNRNGNDA
+148 
-160 LLLADIA
+160 
-167 LDDQEYNTNCE
+167 
-178 DVTWE
+178 
-183 SSSMRSWL
+183 
-191 NGYGASVNQPKTDY
+191 
-205 SRKNFIDSAFTST
+205 
-218 QRNAIKTTNVVNN
+218 
-231 NNIDYGTAGGNNTS
+231 
-245 DKVFLLSESE
+245 
-255 VYNTDTAASYGFVKG
+255 
-270 YSTYDE
+270 
-276 ARRSRCST
+276 
-284 YAYAMGTLRY
+284 
-294 VYEDEVDNPKYNGN
+294 
-308 IWWWLRSPGDRS
+308 
-320 YIAALVNSSG
+320 
-330 WVFGSGEDVDI
+330 
-341 NMGGVRPALH
+341 
-351 LNLSSS
+351 
-357 NLYSYAGTVCSDG
+357 
-370 RKSGDSGSDNPV
+370 
-382 NPGKPAGEIT
+382 
-392 TTPTKVTEDMLFT
+392 MLFT

-428 SDVSRNC
+428 SGVSRNC
-435 KWDDISIAARTVM
+435 KWDDISNAVRTVM

-568 VMKKASSV
+568 VMKKVSSV

-640 LDTSGITDAIGWITA
+640 LDTSGITDAIGWITVYQGLKINYEKIKRQDAVNFALEMLDTSGITDAIGWITA

-684 VGVIDVQDYLKVQYA
+684 AGVIDVQDYLKVQYA

-857 AFAVTIPDTVTTIKE
+857 VFAVTVPDTVTTIKE

-922 DNTSIEAATD
+922 DNISIEAATD
-932 SEAYNYAKQNGNTF
+932 SDAYKYAEQNGNIF

-1056 TITLSIPEIAGY
+1056 TITLSIPKIAGY

-1079 GENNVFKVIY
+1079 GETNVFKVIY

-1098 EASVSYKKEHTET
+1098 EAGVSYKKEHTET

-1190 AISKQIASGKKV
+1190 AISKQIAAGKKV
-1202 TLKPTVLPANASNK
+1202 TLKSTVLSANASNK

-1253 TDGSRKSASWQIT
+1253 TDGSRKAAFWQIT

-1299 KANTKLRWTSGNTK
+1299 KANTKLRWTSSNTK

>member
-1 MKKQRKHINLSRIT
+1 
-15 AFILSVAM
+15 
-23 LAGFCPQGVSFA
+23 
-35 DIPITLPKVNA
+35 
-46 AENIRNPRI
+46 
-55 VKDSSMDAGQ
+55 
-65 KVTWDCVYFGS
+65 
-76 YPQSEVTSKDG
+76 
-87 SIYNALK
+87 
-94 NATGWDSNNDITI
+94 
-107 GGTKYRRLKGEDA
+107 
-120 TYHHSNETGQYNWNG
+120 
-135 NYKTYHYFKYEPI
+135 
-148 KWRVLNRNGNDA
+148 
-160 LLLADIA
+160 
-167 LDDQEYNTNCE
+167 
-178 DVTWE
+178 
-183 SSSMRSWL
+183 
-191 NGYGASVNQPKTDY
+191 
-205 SRKNFIDSAFTST
+205 
-218 QRNAIKTTNVVNN
+218 
-231 NNIDYGTAGGNNTS
+231 
-245 DKVFLLSESE
+245 
-255 VYNTDTAASYGFVKG
+255 
-270 YSTYDE
+270 
-276 ARRSRCST
+276 
-284 YAYAMGTLRY
+284 
-294 VYEDEVDNPKYNGN
+294 
-308 IWWWLRSPGDRS
+308 
-320 YIAALVNSSG
+320 
-330 WVFGSGEDVDI
+330 
-341 NMGGVRPALH
+341 
-351 LNLSSS
+351 
-357 NLYSYAGTVCSDG
+357 
-370 RKSGDSGSDNPV
+370 
-382 NPGKPAGEIT
+382 
-392 TTPTKVTEDMLFT
+392 
-405 PEYCKYLNN
+405 
-414 TTYNKMF
+414 MF

-428 SDVSRNC
+428 SGVSRNC
-435 KWDDISIAARTVM
+435 KWDDISIAVRTVM

-568 VMKKASSV
+568 VMKKVSSV

-640 LDTSGITDAIGWITA
+640 LDTSGITDAIGWITVYQGLKINYEKIKRQDAVNFALEMLDTSGITDAIGWITA

-684 VGVIDVQDYLKVQYA
+684 AGVIDVQDYLKVQYA

-857 AFAVTIPDTVTTIKE
+857 VFAVTVPDTVTTIKE

-922 DNTSIEAATD
+922 DNISIEAATD
-932 SEAYNYAKQNGNTF
+932 SDAYKYAEQNGNIF

-1056 TITLSIPEIAGY
+1056 TITLSIPKIAGY

-1079 GENNVFKVIY
+1079 GETNVFKVIY

-1098 EASVSYKKEHTET
+1098 EAGVSYKKEHTET

-1190 AISKQIASGKKV
+1190 AISKQIAAGKKV
-1202 TLKPTVLPANASNK
+1202 TLKSTVLSANASNK

-1253 TDGSRKSASWQIT
+1253 TDGSRKAAFWQIT

-1299 KANTKLRWTSGNTK
+1299 KANTKLRWTSSNTK

>member
-1 MKKQRKHINLSRIT
+1 
-15 AFILSVAM
+15 
-23 LAGFCPQGVSFA
+23 
-35 DIPITLPKVNA
+35 
-46 AENIRNPRI
+46 
-55 VKDSSMDAGQ
+55 
-65 KVTWDCVYFGS
+65 
-76 YPQSEVTSKDG
+76 
-87 SIYNALK
+87 
-94 NATGWDSNNDITI
+94 
-107 GGTKYRRLKGEDA
+107 
-120 TYHHSNETGQYNWNG
+120 
-135 NYKTYHYFKYEPI
+135 
-148 KWRVLNRNGNDA
+148 
-160 LLLADIA
+160 
-167 LDDQEYNTNCE
+167 
-178 DVTWE
+178 
-183 SSSMRSWL
+183 
-191 NGYGASVNQPKTDY
+191 
-205 SRKNFIDSAFTST
+205 
-218 QRNAIKTTNVVNN
+218 
-231 NNIDYGTAGGNNTS
+231 
-245 DKVFLLSESE
+245 
-255 VYNTDTAASYGFVKG
+255 
-270 YSTYDE
+270 
-276 ARRSRCST
+276 
-284 YAYAMGTLRY
+284 
-294 VYEDEVDNPKYNGN
+294 
-308 IWWWLRSPGDRS
+308 
-320 YIAALVNSSG
+320 
-330 WVFGSGEDVDI
+330 
-341 NMGGVRPALH
+341 
-351 LNLSSS
+351 
-357 NLYSYAGTVCSDG
+357 
-370 RKSGDSGSDNPV
+370 
-382 NPGKPAGEIT
+382 
-392 TTPTKVTEDMLFT
+392 MLFT

-428 SDVSRNC
+428 SGVSRNC
-435 KWDDISIAARTVM
+435 KWDDISIAVRTVM

-568 VMKKASSV
+568 VMKKVSSV

-604 KHYMSLVDKDSTVYQ
+604 KHYMSLVDKDSAVYQGLKINYEKIKRQDAVNFALEMLDTSGITDAIGWITVYQ

-684 VGVIDVQDYLKVQYA
+684 AGVIDVQDYLKVQYA

-857 AFAVTIPDTVTTIKE
+857 VFAVTVPDTVTTIKE

-922 DNTSIEAATD
+922 DNISIEAATD
-932 SEAYNYAKQNGNTF
+932 SDAYKYAEQNGNIF

-1056 TITLSIPEIAGY
+1056 TITLSIPKIAGY

-1079 GENNVFKVIY
+1079 GETNVFKVIY

-1098 EASVSYKKEHTET
+1098 EAGVSYKKEHTET

-1190 AISKQIASGKKV
+1190 AISKQIAAGKKV
-1202 TLKPTVLPANASNK
+1202 TLKSTVLSANASNK

-1253 TDGSRKSASWQIT
+1253 TDGSRKAAFWQIT

-1299 KANTKLRWTSGNTK
+1299 KANTKLRWTSSNTK

>member
-1 MKKQRKHINLSRIT
+1 
-15 AFILSVAM
+15 
-23 LAGFCPQGVSFA
+23 
-35 DIPITLPKVNA
+35 
-46 AENIRNPRI
+46 
-55 VKDSSMDAGQ
+55 
-65 KVTWDCVYFGS
+65 
-76 YPQSEVTSKDG
+76 
-87 SIYNALK
+87 
-94 NATGWDSNNDITI
+94 
-107 GGTKYRRLKGEDA
+107 
-120 TYHHSNETGQYNWNG
+120 
-135 NYKTYHYFKYEPI
+135 
-148 KWRVLNRNGNDA
+148 
-160 LLLADIA
+160 
-167 LDDQEYNTNCE
+167 
-178 DVTWE
+178 
-183 SSSMRSWL
+183 
-191 NGYGASVNQPKTDY
+191 
-205 SRKNFIDSAFTST
+205 
-218 QRNAIKTTNVVNN
+218 
-231 NNIDYGTAGGNNTS
+231 
-245 DKVFLLSESE
+245 
-255 VYNTDTAASYGFVKG
+255 
-270 YSTYDE
+270 
-276 ARRSRCST
+276 
-284 YAYAMGTLRY
+284 
-294 VYEDEVDNPKYNGN
+294 
-308 IWWWLRSPGDRS
+308 
-320 YIAALVNSSG
+320 
-330 WVFGSGEDVDI
+330 
-341 NMGGVRPALH
+341 
-351 LNLSSS
+351 
-357 NLYSYAGTVCSDG
+357 
-370 RKSGDSGSDNPV
+370 
-382 NPGKPAGEIT
+382 
-392 TTPTKVTEDMLFT
+392 MLFT

-428 SDVSRNC
+428 SGVSRNC
-435 KWDDISIAARTVM
+435 KWDDISIAVRTVM

-568 VMKKASSV
+568 VMKKVSSV

-640 LDTSGITDAIGWITA
+640 LDTSGITDAIGWITVYQGLKINYEKIKRQDAVNFALEMLDTSGITDAIGWITA

-684 VGVIDVQDYLKVQYA
+684 AGVIDVQDYLKVQYA

-857 AFAVTIPDTVTTIKE
+857 VFAVTVPDTVTTIKE

-922 DNTSIEAATD
+922 DNISIEAATD
-932 SEAYNYAKQNGNTF
+932 SDAYKYAEQNGNIF
-946 NGREKTVAAIS
+946 NGREKTVTAIS

-1056 TITLSIPEIAGY
+1056 TITLSIPKIAGY

-1079 GENNVFKVIY
+1079 GETNVFKVIY

-1098 EASVSYKKEHTET
+1098 EAGVSYKKEHTET

-1190 AISKQIASGKKV
+1190 AISKQIAAGKKV
-1202 TLKPTVLPANASNK
+1202 TLKSTVLSANASNK

-1253 TDGSRKSASWQIT
+1253 TDGSRKAAFWQIT

-1299 KANTKLRWTSGNTK
+1299 KANTKLRWTSSNTK

>member
-1 MKKQRKHINLSRIT
+1 
-15 AFILSVAM
+15 
-23 LAGFCPQGVSFA
+23 
-35 DIPITLPKVNA
+35 
-46 AENIRNPRI
+46 
-55 VKDSSMDAGQ
+55 
-65 KVTWDCVYFGS
+65 
-76 YPQSEVTSKDG
+76 
-87 SIYNALK
+87 
-94 NATGWDSNNDITI
+94 
-107 GGTKYRRLKGEDA
+107 
-120 TYHHSNETGQYNWNG
+120 
-135 NYKTYHYFKYEPI
+135 
-148 KWRVLNRNGNDA
+148 
-160 LLLADIA
+160 
-167 LDDQEYNTNCE
+167 
-178 DVTWE
+178 
-183 SSSMRSWL
+183 
-191 NGYGASVNQPKTDY
+191 
-205 SRKNFIDSAFTST
+205 
-218 QRNAIKTTNVVNN
+218 
-231 NNIDYGTAGGNNTS
+231 
-245 DKVFLLSESE
+245 
-255 VYNTDTAASYGFVKG
+255 
-270 YSTYDE
+270 
-276 ARRSRCST
+276 
-284 YAYAMGTLRY
+284 
-294 VYEDEVDNPKYNGN
+294 
-308 IWWWLRSPGDRS
+308 
-320 YIAALVNSSG
+320 
-330 WVFGSGEDVDI
+330 
-341 NMGGVRPALH
+341 
-351 LNLSSS
+351 
-357 NLYSYAGTVCSDG
+357 
-370 RKSGDSGSDNPV
+370 
-382 NPGKPAGEIT
+382 
-392 TTPTKVTEDMLFT
+392 
-405 PEYCKYLNN
+405 
-414 TTYNKMF
+414 MF

-428 SDVSRNC
+428 SGVSRNC
-435 KWDDISIAARTVM
+435 KWDDISIAVRTVM

-568 VMKKASSV
+568 VMKKVSSV

-640 LDTSGITDAIGWITA
+640 LDTSGITDAIGWITVYQGLKINYEKIKRQDAVNFALEMLDTSGITDAIGWITA

-684 VGVIDVQDYLKVQYA
+684 AGVIDVQDYLKVQYA

-857 AFAVTIPDTVTTIKE
+857 VFAVTVPDTVTTIKE

-922 DNTSIEAATD
+922 DNISIEAATD
-932 SEAYNYAKQNGNTF
+932 SDAYKYAEQNGNIF

-1056 TITLSIPEIAGY
+1056 TITLSIPKIAGY

-1079 GENNVFKVIY
+1079 GETNVFKVIY

-1098 EASVSYKKEHTET
+1098 EAGVSYKKEHTET

-1132 DYELEYNNNIKPGK
+1132 DYELEYNNNIKP
-1146 GNIWIAGIGDYEGVQ
+1146 
-1161 LCNFVIKQKK
+1161 
-1171 TAVVK
+1171 
-1176 PDTSNKKIQKITLS
+1176 
-1190 AISKQIASGKKV
+1190 
-1202 TLKPTVLPANASNK
+1202 
-1216 KLTWK
+1216 
-1221 SSNTKVAT
+1221 
-1229 VTQGGVVTLKKN
+1229 
-1241 TGGKKVTITATA
+1241 
-1253 TDGSRKSASWQIT
+1253 
-1266 SMKGIVKKV
+1266 
-1275 KITGSKSVKAGK
+1275 
-1287 KLKLKAKVTATK
+1287 
-1299 KANTKLRWTSGNTK
+1299 
-1313 YATVNAK
+1313 
-1320 GIVKTKKTAKGKS
+1320 
-1333 VKITAMATDGS
+1333 
-1344 GKKQSVKIKIKK
+1344 

>member
-1 MKKQRKHINLSRIT
+1 M
-15 AFILSVAM
+15 
-23 LAGFCPQGVSFA
+23 
-35 DIPITLPKVNA
+35 
-46 AENIRNPRI
+46 
-55 VKDSSMDAGQ
+55 
-65 KVTWDCVYFGS
+65 
-76 YPQSEVTSKDG
+76 
-87 SIYNALK
+87 
-94 NATGWDSNNDITI
+94 
-107 GGTKYRRLKGEDA
+107 
-120 TYHHSNETGQYNWNG
+120 
-135 NYKTYHYFKYEPI
+135 
-148 KWRVLNRNGNDA
+148 
-160 LLLADIA
+160 
-167 LDDQEYNTNCE
+167 
-178 DVTWE
+178 
-183 SSSMRSWL
+183 
-191 NGYGASVNQPKTDY
+191 
-205 SRKNFIDSAFTST
+205 
-218 QRNAIKTTNVVNN
+218 
-231 NNIDYGTAGGNNTS
+231 
-245 DKVFLLSESE
+245 
-255 VYNTDTAASYGFVKG
+255 
-270 YSTYDE
+270 
-276 ARRSRCST
+276 
-284 YAYAMGTLRY
+284 
-294 VYEDEVDNPKYNGN
+294 
-308 IWWWLRSPGDRS
+308 WWLRSPGNNS
-320 YIAALVNSSG
+320 NNAAEVNNNG
-330 WVFGSGEDVDI
+330 WVNRNGNNVNNNND
-341 NMGGVRPALH
+341 GVRPALH

-370 RKSGDSGSDNPV
+370 TKSGDSGSDNPV

-428 SDVSRNC
+428 SDVGRNC

-499 YDEATDSLSKSKKVV
+499 YDEATDSLSKSKKVM
-514 SLFKKGSGKVGD
+514 SLLKKGSGKVGD

-684 VGVIDVQDYLKVQYA
+684 AGVIDVQDYLKVQYA

-897 FAGCEDLSIINVPD
+897 FAGCEDLSMINIPD
-911 TVNIINENAFG
+911 TVNTIN
-922 DNTSIEAATD
+922 
-932 SEAYNYAKQNGNTF
+932 
-946 NGREKTVAAIS
+946 
-957 VKKTMDKTEYAMSEP
+957 
-972 IDLTGLEL
+972 
-980 TVTYV
+980 
-985 DGTTK
+985 
-990 DIKEGFT
+990 
-997 GDFTAKQIGR
+997 
-1007 NEVVLY
+1007 
-1013 YNGVKTKTTVQV
+1013 
-1025 RSEQCEYTVLYQD
+1025 
-1038 TCGEKIHENV
+1038 ENV

-1056 TITLSIPEIAGY
+1056 TITLSIPKIAGY

-1176 PDTSNKKIQKITLS
+1176 PGTSNKKIQKITLA
-1190 AISKQIASGKKV
+1190 AISKQIAAGKKV
-1202 TLKPTVLPANASNK
+1202 TLKSTVLLANASNK

-1253 TDGSRKSASWQIT
+1253 TDGGRKSASWQIT

-1299 KANTKLRWTSGNTK
+1299 RANTKLRWTSGNTK